1 MKEIPPHWTAREYLH
16 HIIDRLETL
25 EEIQEAVDRV
35 SELQREMGREH
46 RWFHMIGAVLKWGGT
61 VSTQLSTIFIAGYVA
76 VEHSRYVAW
85 IVNEV
90 KSLFGG

>member
-1 MKEIPPHWTAREYLH
+1 MSDIPPHWTAREYLH

-25 EEIQEAVDRV
+25 DDIHQALDSV
-35 SELQREMGREH
+35 SRMQREMGREH
-46 RWFHMIGAVLKWGGT
+46 RWFHAIGAALKWSGT
-61 VSTQLSTIFIAGYVA
+61 VSTQVSTIFIAGYVA